1 MKFILFLLFQTS
13 FIFCQID
20 VFNIGKSSFN
30 INLNAVGKQ
39 SFYRNLEIK
48 GFKPLRLR
56 TKEYF
61 KNQKIIYPKNIKNCD
76 IGIVELSSKTLNNKN
91 IIVTYYLLVINYKET
106 APIIYKSVE
115 GKLDFSNRE
124 IIVDN
129 KKKIYTLELETRKGK
144 VEYVIDYN
152 QPLDSNY
159 TEDALSDSLILIDV
173 KFSIPLWYNNIKY
186 GVKYIEKDTICMAL
200 FDENDNGLFNE
211 KNIDRIIISNK
222 RDMPYFEIF
231 ETPSSVLISDS
242 VVVKINNRFFN
253 VNFIAPQ
260 GNLIYLDE
268 NFDVNPVNHI
278 YLFEKIPETNYLRSD
293 SSFTKISETAITGKY
308 FFVYFWIPRII
319 DYRKNLIK
327 IDSLA
332 NVYSNKI
339 TTLSLLKKGS
349 FSELKNSVVNLKLA
363 SSQGLSNVELNREL
377 HIDGS
382 PYGVIFGKDGT
393 FLKSIRSI
401 QELIVFLENNE

>member
-1 MKFILFLLFQTS
+1 MKFILFLLFQSS

-30 INLNAVGKQ
+30 INLKEVGKQ
-39 SFYRNLEIK
+39 SFYRSFDIK

-61 KNQKIIYPKNIKNCD
+61 KNKKIIYPKNIKNCD

-91 IIVTYYLLVINYKET
+91 IVVTHYLLVINYKQA

-115 GKLDFSNRE
+115 GKLDFSNHE
-124 IIVDN
+124 IIIDK

-152 QPLDSNY
+152 QLLDGNSA
-159 TEDALSDSLILIDV
+159 EDALSDSLKWIDV

-186 GVKYIEKDTICMAL
+186 GIKYLEKDTICVAL
-200 FDENDNGLFNE
+200 YDENDNGLFNE
-211 KNIDRIIISNK
+211 KNVDRIIISNK

-231 ETPSSVLISDS
+231 DTPSSVLISDS
-242 VVVKINNRFFN
+242 VVMKINNRFFN

-268 NFDVNPVNHI
+268 NINAHPGNYI

-308 FFVYFWIPRII
+308 FFVYFWIPRCIHCGK
-319 DYRKNLIK
+319 DLKK

-332 NVYSNKI
+332 NVYNNKI

-349 FSELKNSVVNLKLA
+349 FSELKNTLTNLKLT
-363 SSQGLSNVELNREL
+363 SHQGLSNFGLNREL
-377 HIDGS
+377 HVDGS

-401 QELIVFLENNE
+401 QDLIVFLENNE